1 MESIIDILKAMNMW
15 YFKIFLNDEDFG
27 KFEEIRN
34 VLINEFEE
42 TDEDLLICMLD
53 ALDKTHVSCL
63 KENNIPAIKVNELL
77 NNFRKDIYEL
87 LNKKYKPDEK
97 PNKFDYMLPK
107 YIIT

>member
-1 MESIIDILKAMNMW
+1 MENIIGILKAMNVW

-53 ALDKTHVSCL
+53 ALDKIHVSCV
-63 KENNIPAIKVNELL
+63 KEKKHSCYQSKRI
-77 NNFRKDIYEL
+77 IY
-87 LNKKYKPDEK
+87 
-97 PNKFDYMLPK
+97 
-107 YIIT
+107 